1 MDGLGAA
8 LRDGLTV
15 LRDAARLLWRH
26 WPVLLVLYLLGM
38 AGRELALY
46 LAVEGSS
53 VNVWLGAALL
63 PFAPL
68 AVMIAILLM
77 LDAVAPSLWH
87 GPVRQDKLTLL
98 AGALVPFLA
107 VYSAQGYLRADRGRF
122 LNESIAD
129 EYNNDG
135 YWLDPSSFQSRTI
148 ADVDTTILLIVIVAV
163 LLARRALDWTGLARS
178 NQVVRLFAA
187 WLEVAWMTWLASLLL
202 SSISDIQAWLEK
214 RVFIDWLFDTWKGF
228 LDLIGPL
235 AAPAQAVA
243 SWTGGLLS
251 DIDALVV
258 VPLAWLTTGAVIYG
272 GTLASRRLTGW
283 TPAQLEVA
291 RARAA
296 LLPGPVRSWL
306 KSVAKALFG
315 RFSTLLGGL
324 RTLAVGGVV
333 PMVLFC
339 LAFLISRYAGLG
351 MAELIRGA
359 LGPRPAQTA
368 ITFNSYVQIASTA
381 VPMLLQIVLVAAAVD
396 RLLVTARRQE
406 AAQQGTSVA
415 PTTA

>member
-1 MDGLGAA
+1 MDSLGGV

-46 LAVEGSS
+46 LAVEGSA

-68 AVMIAILLM
+68 SVMVAILLM
-77 LDAVAPSLWH
+77 LDAVGPSLWH
-87 GPVRQDKLTLL
+87 GPVRQDRLTLL
-98 AGALVPFLA
+98 AGTLVPFLA
-107 VYSAQGYLRADRGRF
+107 VYSAQGYLGEDRRRF

-148 ADVDTTILLIVIVAV
+148 ADVDTTTILVVILVV
-163 LLARRALDWTGLARS
+163 LLLRRGLDWSGLVRS
-178 NQVVRLFAA
+178 NQVMRLVAA

-202 SSISDIQAWLEK
+202 ASIKDIQTWLEG
-214 RVFIDWLFDTWKGF
+214 RVFLDWMLDTWQAF

-235 AAPAQAVA
+235 AGPAQAVA
-243 SWTGGLLS
+243 SWTGGLLT

-258 VPLAWLTTGAVIYG
+258 VPLAWLTTGAVVYG

-283 TPAQLEVA
+283 TPAQLERA
-291 RARAA
+291 RARVEV
-296 LLPGPVRSWL
+296 LPGPVRSWL
-306 KSVAKALFG
+306 ASVWKALFG

-324 RTLAVGGVV
+324 RTLSVGGVV

-339 LAFLISRYAGLG
+339 LAFLIARYAELG
-351 MAELIRGA
+351 MAELVRVL
-359 LGPRPAQTA
+359 LGPMSADKA
-368 ITFNSYVQIASTA
+368 LAFNGYVQIASAA
-381 VPMLLQIVLVAAAVD
+381 VPVLLQVVLVAAAVD
-396 RLLVTARRQE
+396 RLLVTAARMA
-406 AAQQGTSVA
+406 AAQPETSAA

>member
-1 MDGLGAA
+1 MA
-8 LRDGLTV
+8 V
-15 LRDAARLLWRH
+15 LRDAGRLLWRH

-38 AGRELALY
+38 AGRELAVY
-46 LAVEGSS
+46 LAVEGSA
-53 VNVWLGAALL
+53 VNVWLGAAVL

-68 AVMIAILLM
+68 AVMVAILLM
-77 LDAVAPSLWH
+77 LDAVGLSLRH
-87 GPVRQDKLTLL
+87 GPVRQDRLTLL
-98 AGALVPFLA
+98 AGTLVPFLA
-107 VYSAQGYLRADRGRF
+107 VYSAQGYLGEDRRRF

-148 ADVDTTILLIVIVAV
+148 ADVDTSVILIVILVV
-163 LLARRALDWTGLARS
+163 LLVRRGLDWSGLVRS
-178 NQVVRLFAA
+178 NQVIRLVAA

-202 SSISDIQAWLEK
+202 GSVKDIQAWLER
-214 RVFIDWLFDTWKGF
+214 RVFVDWMLDTWQGL
-228 LDLIGPL
+228 LDVIGPL

-258 VPLAWLTTGAVIYG
+258 VPLAWLTTGAVVYG

-283 TPAQLEVA
+283 SPAQLEAA
-291 RARAA
+291 RARVN

-306 KSVAKALFG
+306 TSVWKALFG

-339 LAFLISRYAGLG
+339 LAFLISRYAALG
-351 MAELIRGA
+351 MAELIRIV
-359 LGPRPAQTA
+359 LGPLPAETA
-368 ITFNSYVQIASTA
+368 VTFNSYAQIASTA
-381 VPMLLQIVLVAAAVD
+381 VPMLLQVVLVAAAVD
-396 RLLVTARRQE
+396 RLLVRAGRR
-406 AAQQGTSVA
+406 AAAPPETSAA
-415 PTTA
+415 PTTP

>member
-1 MDGLGAA
+1 MDGLRAA

-15 LRDAARLLWRH
+15 LKDAARLLWRH

-38 AGRELALY
+38 AGREVALY
-46 LAVEGSS
+46 LAVEGSA

-68 AVMIAILLM
+68 ALMIAILLM

-98 AGALVPFLA
+98 AGTLVPFLA
-107 VYSAQGYLRADRGRF
+107 VYSAQGYLREDRQRF

-135 YWLDPSSFQSRTI
+135 YWFDPSSFQSRTI
-148 ADVDTTILLIVIVAV
+148 ADVDTTVILVVILVVLLI
-163 LLARRALDWTGLARS
+163 RRGLDWTGLARS

-202 SSISDIQAWLEK
+202 SSVNDLQTWLEK
-214 RVFIDWLFDTWKGF
+214 RVFIDWLLDTWQGF
-228 LDLIGPL
+228 LELIGPL
-235 AAPAQAVA
+235 SGPAQAVA
-243 SWTGGLLS
+243 SWTGGLLT

-258 VPLAWLTTGAVIYG
+258 VPLAWLTTGAVVFG
-272 GTLASRRLTGW
+272 GTLASRRLTEW
-283 TPAQLEVA
+283 TPAQLEAA

-296 LLPGPVRSWL
+296 LLPDPVRSWL
-306 KSVAKALFG
+306 KSVWRALFG

-339 LAFLISRYAGLG
+339 LAFLISRYAELG
-351 MAELIRGA
+351 MAELIRWV
-359 LGPRPAQTA
+359 LGPRSADTA
-368 ITFNSYVQIASTA
+368 VAFNSYAQIASTA
-381 VPMLLQIVLVAAAVD
+381 VPMLLQVVLVAAAVD
-396 RLLVTARRQE
+396 RLLVTARRQA
-406 AAQQGTSVA
+406 AAQQDTSVA
-415 PTTA
+415 PTTV